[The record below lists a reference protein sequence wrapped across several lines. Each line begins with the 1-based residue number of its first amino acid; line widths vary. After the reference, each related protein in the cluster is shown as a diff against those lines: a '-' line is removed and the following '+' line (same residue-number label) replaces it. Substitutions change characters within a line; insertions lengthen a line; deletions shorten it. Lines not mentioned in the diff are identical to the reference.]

1 LKERCLNTYH
11 SPFSATAWSAHFL
24 IVANILR
31 NKEETMPIV
40 RKLVV
45 PLLLILMLFAAS
57 ASASAAPLAT
67 NTHETVR
74 QTVGWTLPADQ
85 CPTLP
90 AGLSVSGTGERLEEI
105 NTQVNAG
112 GGSRIIINDLVKGSA
127 VDSNGGVYHFVY
139 HNHSIEIVPPSG
151 SGLPNQ
157 VSMAD
162 SFVLNGDGSAGHMS
176 IGFNWRWTYT
186 PPEAIWPPV
195 HNWQQVS
202 TRGDPLLC
210 DPI

>member
-1 LKERCLNTYH
+1 M
-11 SPFSATAWSAHFL
+11 
-24 IVANILR
+24 LR
-31 NKEETMPIV
+31 S

-45 PLLLILMLFAAS
+45 YLLLALMFVVAAPAAS
-57 ASASAAPLAT
+57 AASRET
-67 NTHETVR
+67 TTHETVR
-74 QTVGWTLPADQ
+74 ATVGWTLPADQ
-85 CPTLP
+85 CPNLP

-105 NTQVNAG
+105 NTQVHAG

-139 HNHSIEIVPPSG
+139 HNHSIEIVPLSG
-151 SGLPNQ
+151 SGLPDQ
-157 VSMAD
+157 VSMTD
-162 SFVLNGDGSAGHMS
+162 SFVLNGDGSAGHL
-176 IGFNWRWTYT
+176 IVGFNWRWTYT